1 MSEAL
6 GLSRG
11 LVCIDLETTGG
22 NAAWN
27 RIIEIGLVEIDED
40 GAEREWST
48 LVNPGVRI
56 PSQIETFTGIT
67 NAMVSDAPPFEAVY
81 RELLQRLHGRLF
93 VAHNARF
100 DYGFVRAELAR
111 IGVNY
116 TSKVLCTVKLSRR
129 LFPKEPRHNLDAVM
143 RRHDIVCSMR
153 HRALGDAGVLRDLL
167 NVWRATI
174 APHVIADTVD
184 RLLQETPLPPQLPA
198 SLADDLPDTP
208 GIYRFF
214 GSDNTLLYIG
224 KSQRIRSRVLEHFA
238 AAHRS
243 ASERR
248 LATQVER
255 VTWNE
260 TAGELGAL
268 LREARAVKTEK
279 PVHNRQL
286 RDSGGSWTV
295 RLKACPDLPS
305 QIDVV
310 MIDALTAE
318 EQTEV
323 YGLFRDAKA
332 AGRTVDELVRAH
344 DLCARVLGRERGAG
358 VGTGV
363 GSCFAYQ
370 LKRCRGACMGL
381 ESAILHDTRTR
392 LAFAPSRLKS
402 WPYPARIAVIERDWR
417 GEQDVHVLGQW
428 RYYGTVRDL
437 DEAHALIADSVEFDA
452 DIYRIL
458 KRFLNAPGAATLVE
472 L

>member
-1 MSEAL
+1 LSEPAGL
-6 GLSRG
+6 GRA

-40 GAEREWST
+40 GTEREWST

-67 NAMVSDAPPFEAVY
+67 NAMVSDAPPFEVVY
-81 RELLQRLHGRLF
+81 RDLLQRLHGRLF
-93 VAHNARF
+93 IAHNARF

-111 IGVNY
+111 VGVNY

-143 RRHDIVCSMR
+143 RRHNIVCSMR
-153 HRALGDAGVLRDLL
+153 HRALGDARVLRDLL
-167 NVWRATI
+167 NLWCATT
-174 APHVIADTVD
+174 APQVITETVD
-184 RLLQETPLPPQLPA
+184 RLLQETPLPPQLSP
-198 SLADDLPDTP
+198 SLVDDLPDTP

-214 GSDNTLLYIG
+214 GSDDALLYIG

-248 LATQVER
+248 LATQVQR

-268 LREARAVKTEK
+268 LREARAVKSEK

-295 RLKACPDLPS
+295 RLKACPGLPA
-305 QIDVV
+305 QIDIV
-310 MIDALTAE
+310 MIDELAAD
-318 EQTEV
+318 EQVEV

-332 AGRTVDELVRAH
+332 AARTVDELVRAH
-344 DLCARVLGRERGAG
+344 ELCSRVLGLERGAG
-358 VGTGV
+358 AHL

-370 LKRCRGACMGL
+370 IKRCRGVCVGL
-381 ESAILHDTRTR
+381 ESAVLHDTRTR
-392 LAFAPSRLKS
+392 LALAPSRLKS
-402 WPYPARIAVIERDWR
+402 WPYSGRVAVIERDWR
-417 GEQDVHVLGQW
+417 GEQDVHVLSHW

-437 DEAHALIADSVEFDA
+437 DDARAMTVDSVGFDA

-458 KRFLNAPGAATLVE
+458 KRFLNAPGTATLVE